1 MENLSNNN
9 NQEIQNNIQAE
20 IDFEKNMR
28 TLFMNL
34 PGIDKNLKGYGYKYQ
49 NFNEIVR
56 EIKNVIKKH
65 NLELR
70 FAQYPAFTVVEGQVL
85 HVIRTTFYST
95 SSSGR
100 YKESFDTPILTEKLQ
115 CNSENGSKT
124 VNTLPQFVGS
134 AITYF
139 KRYALVAALGIESE
153 IDTDAAPIYNNY
165 ENVNSMPSKQANV
178 NQKQEQKREQKQ
190 EINQIQKNNTIQ
202 NQKRDIKQEQK
213 KDRFYYYSV
222 FKEALSNIKDWV
234 NSPTTKDNIN
244 SIIQKIS
251 FIQNIDPNNFD
262 DIKKIESDLIS
273 YFEKNSDFKSVNYW
287 AEIIKNYFKKNNR
300 LKDLQDFEKFVSFKR
315 TAYGPSPLIFFS
327 ILKEYERFDEIFA
340 A

>member
-1 MENLSNNN
+1 MTNISNNN

-20 IDFEKNMR
+20 ISFENNMR
-28 TLFMNL
+28 TLFLNL

-70 FAQYPAFTVVEGQVL
+70 VAQHPVFTVVEGQVL

-115 CNSENGSKT
+115 CNSENGAKT

-153 IDTDAAPIYNNY
+153 IDTDAAPIYNNI
-165 ENVNSMPSKQANV
+165 ENENSMPNKQVSV
-178 NQKQEQKREQKQ
+178 NQKQEQKKD
-190 EINQIQKNNTIQ
+190 INQEKNQLNSFNKNLKSGKAYCYEIFRDALFNIKNWVNEGDEKNNI
-202 NQKRDIKQEQK
+202 N
-213 KDRFYYYSV
+213 
-222 FKEALSNIKDWV
+222 ALIRALCTDNDDALNNLLDENPKLKSIEYWV
-234 NSPTTKDNIN
+234 NLMKDYFSKTN
-244 SIIQKIS
+244 K
-251 FIQNIDPNNFD
+251 FD
-262 DIKKIESDLIS
+262 DLNKLKVFMSDNRDVYKTKVLKFFCMLKKERQ
-273 YFEKNSDFKSVNYW
+273 FNY
-287 AEIIKNYFKKNNR
+287 
-300 LKDLQDFEKFVSFKR
+300 
-315 TAYGPSPLIFFS
+315 
-327 ILKEYERFDEIFA
+327 IFA
-340 A
+340 V

>member
-1 MENLSNNN
+1 MTNISNNN
-9 NQEIQNNIQAE
+9 NQEIQNNIQGE
-20 IDFEKNMR
+20 ISFRKDMK
-28 TLFMNL
+28 TLIRNL
-34 PGIDKNLKGYGYKYQ
+34 PRIDKSLKGYGYKYQ
-49 NFNEIVR
+49 DFNDIVEEIY
-56 EIKNVIKKH
+56 NVIDKH
-65 NLELR
+65 NLDL
-70 FAQYPAFTVVEGQVL
+70 FFTQDPISVEGQYGIVD
-85 HVIRTTFYST
+85 VIRTTFYST
-95 SSSGR
+95 STI
-100 YKESFDTPILTEKLQ
+100 YKYSFDTPIHTDKLQ
-115 CNSENGSKT
+115 WNSENGSKN
-124 VNTLPQFVGS
+124 VNTLPQLVGS

-139 KRYALVAALGIESE
+139 KRYALVGHLCIRSE

-165 ENVNSMPSKQANV
+165 ENRHSMPNKQAIV

-213 KDRFYYYSV
+213 KDRFYYYSI
-222 FKEALSNIKDWV
+222 FKEALSNIKNWV

-244 SIIQKIS
+244 LIIQKIS
-251 FIQNIDPNNFD
+251 FIQNIDPNNVD

-273 YFEKNSDFKSVNYW
+273 YFEKNSDFKSINYW